1 MTNESY
7 WQKDLALVQQTL
19 AGNQDAIHEFAARMN
34 CIARFLNSMNRRAH
48 HPLQR
53 EKLEDAGQ
61 EVAARIW
68 RDRGLFTG
76 QSQLESW
83 VYPYAFH
90 VWRETVAAQRRV
102 DYRRAEHD
110 SIHALRS
117 GDASAAETLDLQTE
131 SGRVRQAMESMD
143 SELVQ
148 LIEQHL
154 LLGYS
159 FARIAEA
166 DGLALSTVKARYYR
180 GMEALRKKLGTPN
193 PVSEA

>member
-1 MTNESY
+1 
-7 WQKDLALVQQTL
+7 
-19 AGNQDAIHEFAARMN
+19 
-34 CIARFLNSMNRRAH
+34 MNRRAH